1 MEVICL
7 VKRLIERQRYC
18 FFTFFM
24 FGFWTNSRKFAPNK
38 SIKLN
43 IKMKKLLLILAACM
57 SVTAIGMAQAPR
69 ADYRVVPLP
78 DAINGIKSADF
89 TLTQQRL
96 INYPTGNR
104 DMERN
109 ALFLSQYIEDMT
121 GNHLS
126 IRPTHNSRDYVDN
139 ITLMLDGKILNEE
152 GYRITVTAKGVEIA
166 GKTPA
171 GVFQGMQVLRKSLP
185 VCHAPIVYLPAAQI
199 EGNPRFG
206 YRGMHLDCVRHFF
219 GVETV
224 KRYIDILALHGMNRL
239 HWHLTD
245 DQGWR
250 IEIKKYPR
258 LTEVGAWRD
267 GTTLGHN
274 SPVNDGIRYGG
285 YYSQDEI
292 RDIVQY
298 AADRYITI
306 IPEIDMPGHMVAAMA
321 AYPELGCTGG
331 PYEVW
336 QRWGV
341 TNDILCL
348 GKDSTLRFIEDVL
361 AEVAQLFPG
370 EMFHIGGDESPRVR
384 WEQCPLCQQRIRDLG
399 IKAEGNQSAEALLQ
413 GYLTTHVQHYLSNY
427 GKRIIGWDELLG
439 CNVDTT
445 ATIMSWRGAEPGAQ
459 GAQLGHD
466 VVMTPVDPLYFD
478 YYQTSNT
485 WNEPLAFGGCN
496 TLEKVY
502 HFEPVADKLPADKRH
517 HILGAQ
523 ANVWTEYITC
533 EPQVQYQVLPRMAAL
548 AEVLWLAPDKK
559 DYEDFKTRLP
569 QLFDIYR
576 LYGWTYRA
584 KIEE

>member
-1 MEVICL
+1 M
-7 VKRLIERQRYC
+7 K
-18 FFTFFM
+18 
-24 FGFWTNSRKFAPNK
+24 
-38 SIKLN
+38 
-43 IKMKKLLLILAACM
+43 KKLLLILAAWLA
-57 SVTAIGMAQAPR
+57 VTAAGMAQTPR
-69 ADYRVVPLP
+69 ADYRVIPLP

-89 TLTQQRL
+89 LLSPQRL

-109 ALFLSQYIEDMT
+109 ALFLSQYIEEMT
-121 GNHLS
+121 GMHLS
-126 IRPTHNSRDYVDN
+126 IRPTRNTRDYADN
-139 ITLMLDGKILNEE
+139 ITLLLDSKMAHEE

-171 GVFQGMQVLRKSLP
+171 GVFQGIQVLRKSLP
-185 VCHAPIVYLPAAQI
+185 VENSLTVYLPAAQV
-199 EGNPRFG
+199 EGKPRFG

-219 GVETV
+219 STEAV
-224 KRYIDILALHGMNRL
+224 KRYIDILALHGMNRM

-285 YYSQDEI
+285 YYSQEEI

-341 TNDILCL
+341 TDDILCL
-348 GKDSTLRFIEDVL
+348 GKDNTLRFIEDVL

-370 EMFHIGGDESPRVR
+370 EMIHIGGDESPRVR
-384 WEQCPLCQQRIRDLG
+384 WEQCPLCQQRIKELG
-399 IKAEGNQSAEALLQ
+399 IKAEGKQSAEARLQ
-413 GYLTTHVQHYLSNY
+413 GYLTTHVQQYLSAF

-439 CNVDTT
+439 CDVDTT
-445 ATIMSWRGAEPGAQ
+445 ASIMSWRGAEPGAQ

-478 YYQTSNT
+478 YYQTSST

-496 TLEKVY
+496 TLKKVY
-502 HFEPVADKLPADKRH
+502 DFEPVAEKLPVDKRH

-533 EPQVQYQVLPRMAAL
+533 EPQVQYQVIPRMAAL
-548 AEVLWLAPDKK
+548 AEVLWLEPQDK
-559 DYEDFKTRLP
+559 DYLDFKARLP
-569 QLFDIYR
+569 RLAEIYK
-576 LYGWTYRA
+576 LYNWTYRA
-584 KIEE
+584 KSLISDDEDKD